1 MNQLDLFLG
10 GAVLLFGL
18 SGLFGGAVRRVVQV
32 AALIIAFREAWR
44 LTPYI
49 ESFFGSSPD
58 APYSGWGILLPLLS
72 FGIVYIVVRLVG
84 SWFGSLTK
92 GPILGLLDRLIGL
105 GLGLLVGV
113 YLLGY
118 ACLLFEGIF
127 PTPQRTAQ
135 ETAPPT
141 ARQSSVI
148 YPLLIESVGHI
159 RPYYQHLFGTD
170 STATKTTT
178 PTDAD

>member
-1 MNQLDLFLG
+1 MNQLDIFLG

-49 ESFFGSSPD
+49 ESFFGSSPE
-58 APYSGWGILLPLLS
+58 APYSGWGFIVPLLS

-84 SWFGSLTK
+84 GWFGSLAK
-92 GPILGLLDRLIGL
+92 GPFLGLLDRLIGL
-105 GLGLLVGV
+105 ALGLLVGV

-118 ACLLFEGIF
+118 GCLLFEGIF
-127 PTPQRTAQ
+127 PTPPYSSESQ
-135 ETAPPT
+135 EAPS
-141 ARQSSVI
+141 ARQSSVV
-148 YPLLIESVGHI
+148 YPLLMESVSHI
-159 RPYYQHLFGTD
+159 RPYYHQVFGTD
-170 STATKTTT
+170 STET
-178 PTDAD
+178 PSTPPNR